1 VIQSKAATTC
11 VAGPGGLAPSLTGS
25 SSIRSLKFNGLTVA
39 VGSAPLTIP
48 LVIGSPKLNSK
59 QAVGGVV
66 VQQAVALDTPLAH
79 IVLAE
84 SKADVHGI
92 CTPA

>member
-1 VIQSKAATTC
+1 VNFLVDETSQGFAEQTT
-11 VAGPGGLAPSLTGS
+11 VHIHGLS
-25 SSIRSLKFNGLTVA
+25 SNDVA
-39 VGSAPLTIP
+39 VQEGTGGTTP
-48 LVIGSPKLNSK
+48 SK